1 MKKGGIS
8 PALLLP
14 FCCQYARK
22 LLPIASQTYSLAL
35 WMVEMQTLSVVM
47 SK

>member
-1 MKKGGIS
+1 MPS
-8 PALLLP
+8 
-14 FCCQYARK
+14 RK
-22 LLPIASQTYSLAL
+22 TWEKSRPLAL